1 MPTTDVDV
9 ASDREDMPPGPEDQ
23 SEGEIVDSEEDPADA
38 GIPRLDNLKMTEEEQ
53 RDFDTFSLASVTVP
67 KRPWRAQEDSNV
79 SKPQPQNIRQARP
92 VIPQA
97 VAKAQSIKSAQSD
110 QRSAQGQPVSRAQ
123 FPVLVPQGQGPSQGQ
138 GRPVI
143 TNDPYVLSIVAK
155 GYRLRFTSPPPSPP
169 NPLGDQIPPGARGN
183 SRHAGTNHSHASEER
198 NNRGASELPRI
209 LLKGIPGTQSFRRMA
224 SSYRSKK
231 SERPHSC
238 TSFPYVHY
246 KLSSELRSKR
256 RLHVQNKSAGCVLSC
271 TYPSQQQ
278 KVPQVRLR
286 EQGVP
291 VSGATL
297 RSEHSPSGFYWI
309 GAHGDRLSSPSGD
322 LGDTVSR

>member
-1 MPTTDVDV
+1 M
-9 ASDREDMPPGPEDQ
+9 RE
-23 SEGEIVDSEEDPADA
+23 
-38 GIPRLDNLKMTEEEQ
+38 
-53 RDFDTFSLASVTVP
+53 
-67 KRPWRAQEDSNV
+67 
-79 SKPQPQNIRQARP
+79 
-92 VIPQA
+92 
-97 VAKAQSIKSAQSD
+97 
-110 QRSAQGQPVSRAQ
+110 
-123 FPVLVPQGQGPSQGQ
+123 
-138 GRPVI
+138 
-143 TNDPYVLSIVAK
+143 
-155 GYRLRFTSPPPSPP
+155 
-169 NPLGDQIPPGARGN
+169 
-183 SRHAGTNHSHASEER
+183 HHSHASEER

-209 LLKGIPGTQSFRRMA
+209 LLKGIPGTQSFRRVA

-256 RLHVQNKSAGCVLSC
+256 RLHVQNKSAGCILSC

-297 RSEHSPSGFYWI
+297 RSEHSPSGFYSI
-309 GAHGDRLSSPSGD
+309 GAHGDRLSSPSWD
-322 LGDTVSR
+322 PGDTISGRLVNSPSGPLSSTPTSGPAYKYTGTGRLYPKQKEIRAGPDSGSPVCRNPFAPGLGGSFPSRAFLPRHLSSLQVLTYSQVSQLMGSLNWASGLIPLGHLYLRPLQRHFHSLGLTDWFTQPR